1 MRRDSVLNYAAYYPL
16 LVTPLLP
23 AYLQKS
29 SDNVPLHAQGYIM
42 NYAAYYVPPLLVSS
56 YYLLASILLISLGGL
71 IIIASF
77 CGCIGGCAV
86 SGVIFKSYMFLKG
99 TARQDFLLHV
109 FFMNHLPFL

>member
-1 MRRDSVLNYAAYYPL
+1 MLPTRYVPPL

-29 SDNVPLHAQGYIM
+29 SDKVPLNAQGYVM

-56 YYLLASILLISLGGL
+56 YYLLASILLIILGGL
-71 IIIASF
+71 IILVSF

-86 SGVIFKSYMFLKG
+86 SNCICSKNLGL
-99 TARQDFLLHV
+99 
-109 FFMNHLPFL
+109 